1 MYLFLIK
8 KICCSLLATCSVNT
22 APLTQTA
29 MQLYPKSYVAIHNLK
44 RTILQATSFYL
55 SAGAFFALESFIPR
69 LEAPCPSRSGSRD
82 H

>member
-22 APLTQTA
+22 APLIQTA
-29 MQLYPKSYVAIHNLK
+29 MRLYPNSHAVIHNLK
-44 RTILQATSFYL
+44 RTFLQATFFYL
-55 SAGAFFALESFIPR
+55 SADLAFALESFIPR
-69 LEAPCPSRSGSRD
+69 LEAPCPSHNGGGY